1 MKVLGVIPSRFAS
14 TRFPGKPLIDIL
26 GKTMI
31 QRVYEQVSKSKLLD
45 HVVVA
50 TDDHKIFN
58 HVSEFGGAA
67 ILTSVEHET
76 GTDRCHEVLSKLSG
90 YDVVINIQG
99 DEPLIE
105 SEQID
110 SLISIFKNHECE
122 IATLVKQITNVEILH
137 DASKVKVVKTTN
149 DRALYFSRHPIPYQ
163 RIDKSDWQTQH
174 AFWQHIGIYGYRSAV
189 LNTIAKLPMS
199 CLEKAESLEQ
209 LRWLENGFNI
219 YIAETVHESIS
230 IDIPEDLARVEAI
243 IRNTN
248 N

>member
-45 HVVVA
+45 HVVVRIMN
-50 TDDHKIFN
+50 KIFN

-110 SLISIFKNHECE
+110 SL
-122 IATLVKQITNVEILH
+122 
-137 DASKVKVVKTTN
+137 KT
-149 DRALYFSRHPIPYQ
+149 I
-163 RIDKSDWQTQH
+163 
-174 AFWQHIGIYGYRSAV
+174 
-189 LNTIAKLPMS
+189 
-199 CLEKAESLEQ
+199 
-209 LRWLENGFNI
+209 
-219 YIAETVHESIS
+219 
-230 IDIPEDLARVEAI
+230 
-243 IRNTN
+243 
-248 N
+248 